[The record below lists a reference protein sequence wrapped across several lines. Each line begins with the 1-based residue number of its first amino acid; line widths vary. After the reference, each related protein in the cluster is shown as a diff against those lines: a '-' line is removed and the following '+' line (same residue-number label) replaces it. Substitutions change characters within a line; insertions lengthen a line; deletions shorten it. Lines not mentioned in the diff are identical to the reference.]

1 MRLLESLRKQFR
13 KNPLMVVGIFIIIIW
28 IFISFFP
35 SLIAPYNP
43 LSQVLRDRLSPPS
56 LSHLCGVDQL
66 GRDVLSRVLYGGRIS
81 LPTGITVIVTATL
94 IGTAVGGL
102 AGYSGGMLDEI
113 LMRMT
118 EVFMAFPSIILAMA
132 IAAALGPNLMN
143 AVIAMVIVWW
153 PRSARTIRSLVISVK
168 SNEYIQ
174 AAHAIG
180 SSHCRILLRTVLPN
194 CLGPAVVMA
203 TIDIGNAILVFAGLS
218 YLGLGGDPSAP
229 EWGRMVSNGIAYFD
243 QWWISMFP
251 GLAIFI
257 VIMAFNFIGD
267 GLRDMMDPRT
277 RRLV

>member
-1 MRLLESLRKQFR
+1 
-13 KNPLMVVGIFIIIIW
+13 MVVGIVIIIIW
-28 IFISFFP
+28 TFISFFP

-43 LSQVLRDRLSPPS
+43 MSQALRDRLSPPS

-81 LPTGITVIVTATL
+81 LPTGLAVIVTATL
-94 IGTAVGGL
+94 IGTAVGGI
-102 AGYSGGMLDEI
+102 AGYFGGMLDEI
-113 LMRMT
+113 LMRVT

-132 IAAALGPNLMN
+132 ITAALGPNVMN
-143 AVIAMVIVWW
+143 AVIAIVVVWW

-180 SSHCRILLRTVLPN
+180 SSHCRILLRTILPN
-194 CLGPAVVMA
+194 CLGPAIVMA
-203 TIDIGNAILVFAGLS
+203 TIDIGNAILIFAGLS
-218 YLGLGGDPSAP
+218 YLGLGGDPSTP

-267 GLRDMMDPRT
+267 GLRDIMDPRT
-277 RRLV
+277 RKML